1 MKTIKTYFPLFV
13 LGLLVAATGLLKAQ
27 PGISSTDH
35 FLNLLDRNQPEEKT
49 APLPFNTAK
58 IASEALF
65 QKLEKEYF
73 FHDNEEA
80 VAPLPAG
87 VQKMAYQVKLEKA
100 WKLASVQ
107 EEEPQIDDLSP
118 AVKQFMAAYRK
129 TLMADAEKK

>member
-13 LGLLVAATGLLKAQ
+13 LGLLLASTGLLKAQ
-27 PGISSTDH
+27 PGISSEDT

-49 APLPFNTAK
+49 APLPFNTEK

-73 FHDNEEA
+73 FHESEETA
-80 VAPLPAG
+80 APLPAE
-87 VQKMAYQVKLEKA
+87 VQKMAYQVRLEKV

-107 EEEPQIDDLSP
+107 EEEPQIDDLPSS
-118 AVKQFMAAYRK
+118 VKQFMAAYQK
-129 TLMADAEKK
+129 KHIAMACKK

>member
-27 PGISSTDH
+27 PGLQTEDT
-35 FLNLLDRNQPEEKT
+35 FLTLLDRNQPEERT

-73 FHDNEEA
+73 FHEGEEM
-80 VAPLPAG
+80 VAPLPVE
-87 VQKMAYQVKLEKA
+87 VQKMDYRIKLEKA

-118 AVKQFMAAYRK
+118 AVKQFMASYRK